1 MSGSDKYNIDLANR
15 QVEINN
21 WSYSNKMET
30 LFVFQIMFISL
41 LFVAI
46 LMLLKAQG
54 VLGAAVVWYIMGIL
68 LLMIVLIIVNRAIY
82 TNSIRDVRY
91 WNKKHFADDY
101 KKESPLARGDT
112 SYLSYIDSIRKAS
125 GNSIC

>member
-21 WSYSNKMET
+21 WSYNNKVET

-54 VLGAAVVWYIMGIL
+54 VMGAAVVWYIMGIL

-82 TNSIRDVRY
+82 TNNTRDRRY

-101 KKESPLARGDT
+101 KKESPLTRGDT
-112 SYLSYIDSIRKAS
+112 SYLSYIDSIRKAAGS
-125 GNSIC
+125 GIC